1 MHLED
6 WIHAFEVQL
15 TARGVLIPTVSKREM
30 SVKCFMRSCVLSIQ
44 NRGSALD
51 VEISFIY
58 IVGLLTSFLDRCD
71 TPVSEKVFVSL
82 VSTCL
87 YDKLTNDW
95 PQGTVFFCHFLQC
108 TCKSVL
114 LDKEIAFVESL
125 NFDLN
130 VSRNAAEQMKESLI
144 QIWIR
149 YQLDHPPIPLLV
161 SSDDS
166 LMCEEDMSWMLL

>member
-1 MHLED
+1 MNESARFPVGIYVFFPLK
-6 WIHAFEVQL
+6 IQTSHATFYRFASILSTKVCL
-15 TARGVLIPTVSKREM
+15 SK
-30 SVKCFMRSCVLSIQ
+30 VWRSAVIRLQ
-44 NRGSALD
+44 
-51 VEISFIY
+51 F
-58 IVGLLTSFLDRCD
+58 T
-71 TPVSEKVFVSL
+71 TVSEKVFVSL
-82 VSTCL
+82 FTVSTCL
-87 YDKLTNDW
+87 YDKLTNDKLTNDW
-95 PQGTVFFCHFLQC
+95 PQGTAFFCHFLQC

-125 NFDLN
+125 NFNLN